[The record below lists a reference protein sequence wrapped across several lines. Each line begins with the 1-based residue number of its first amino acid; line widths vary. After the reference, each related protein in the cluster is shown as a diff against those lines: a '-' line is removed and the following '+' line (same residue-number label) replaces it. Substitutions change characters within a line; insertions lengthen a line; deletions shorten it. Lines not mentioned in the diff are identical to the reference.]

1 MLFKKQRAFYGT
13 SFPSLFFKPNS
24 SYIFNI
30 LVSEILFEIT
40 STKTDLCQ
48 LKINSGDYLGK
59 NTNLGVFNNNLVLVS

>member
-1 MLFKKQRAFYGT
+1 MLFKKQTAFYGT
-13 SFPSLFFKPNS
+13 SFPSLFFKSNS

-59 NTNLGVFNNNLVLVS
+59 NTNLEVFYNNLVLVS

>member
-1 MLFKKQRAFYGT
+1 MIFKKQTAFYGT
-13 SFPSLFFKPNS
+13 SFPILFFKPNS

-59 NTNLGVFNNNLVLVS
+59 NTNLGVFYNNLVLVS

>member
-1 MLFKKQRAFYGT
+1 MLFKKQTAFYGT

-48 LKINSGDYLGK
+48 LKIKSGDYLGK
-59 NTNLGVFNNNLVLVS
+59 NTNLGVFYNNLVLVS

>member
-1 MLFKKQRAFYGT
+1 MLFKKQTAFYGT

-48 LKINSGDYLGK
+48 LKINSRDYLGK
-59 NTNLGVFNNNLVLVS
+59 NTNLGVFYNNLVLVS

>member
-1 MLFKKQRAFYGT
+1 MLFKKQTAFYGT

-48 LKINSGDYLGK
+48 LKINSGDYFGK
-59 NTNLGVFNNNLVLVS
+59 NTNLGVFYNNLVLVS

>member
-1 MLFKKQRAFYGT
+1 MLFKKQTAFYGT

-59 NTNLGVFNNNLVLVS
+59 NTNLGLFYNSLVLVS

>member
-1 MLFKKQRAFYGT
+1 MLFKKQAAFYGT
-13 SFPSLFFKPNS
+13 SFHSLFFKPNS

-59 NTNLGVFNNNLVLVS
+59 NTNLGGIL

>member
-1 MLFKKQRAFYGT
+1 MIFKKQRAFYGT

-48 LKINSGDYLGK
+48 LKINSGDYLRK
-59 NTNLGVFNNNLVLVS
+59 NTNLGVFYNNLVLVS

>member
-1 MLFKKQRAFYGT
+1 MLFKKQTAFYGT

-59 NTNLGVFNNNLVLVS
+59 NTNLEVFYNNLVLVS

>member
-1 MLFKKQRAFYGT
+1 MLFKKQTAFYGT

-30 LVSEILFEIT
+30 LVSIFEIT

-59 NTNLGVFNNNLVLVS
+59 NTNLEVFYNNLVLVS